1 MGKWLWRYGFERE
14 APWRLVIESKYGNT
28 QGGWCTWEV
37 LGPYGVCLWI
47 NIRKEWLASRGSS
60 LLRLEMGSLSIFGL
74 QSGAENV
81 P

>member
-1 MGKWLWRYGFERE
+1 MVLRGRPLGGRLLRASMVIHKVGG
-14 APWRLVIESKYGNT
+14 APGRSWVRTG
-28 QGGWCTWEV
+28 
-37 LGPYGVCLWI
+37 CLWK

-60 LLRLEMGSLSIFGL
+60 LLRLEIGSLSIFGL